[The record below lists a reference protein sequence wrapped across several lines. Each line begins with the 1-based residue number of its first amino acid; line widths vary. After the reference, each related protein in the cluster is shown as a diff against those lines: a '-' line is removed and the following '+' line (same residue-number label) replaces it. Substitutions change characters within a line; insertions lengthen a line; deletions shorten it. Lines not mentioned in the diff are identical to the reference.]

1 MIWWCRDGTLL
12 MCILIEDFSQLRIF
26 NYELRA
32 HWIEYMNDEYMNT

>member
-1 MIWWCRDGTLL
+1 MF
-12 MCILIEDFSQLRIF
+12 ILIEVVCQLRIF